1 MVARIG
7 RSCCCRARMRHENGS
22 AQGGDR
28 QQGDEKFLHGGLP
41 QASRECIQ
49 QVI

>member
-1 MVARIG
+1 
-7 RSCCCRARMRHENGS
+7 MRHENGS

-28 QQGDEKFLHGGLP
+28 QQCDEKFLHGGLP